1 MKSYL
6 EVKVPIEY
14 NAPWFQ
20 ELRNKMDE
28 HHISVR
34 WQNGFHHITVV
45 FINEE
50 SATTNLG
57 SLFGRCLE
65 GHVAPNLTFD
75 KVDVFAISSGR
86 YIVYLTAEH
95 PSEEFMALVKDV
107 RDAVKKTGCDFD
119 DNFRLHVTLGRV
131 FDENVGLEQLRGI
144 TNTIAVPSFTLR
156 LPDVRYMEYRFRELA
171 TWTMLST
178 E

>member
-6 EVKVPIEY
+6 EVKVPIDTD
-14 NAPWFQ
+14 ALWFQ
-20 ELRNKMDE
+20 ELRKKMDE
-28 HHISVR
+28 NHIGVR
-34 WQNGFHHITVV
+34 WQSGFHHITVV
-45 FINEE
+45 FVNEE
-50 SATTNLG
+50 SATTNLE

-65 GHVAPNLTFD
+65 GRVAPSLTFD
-75 KVDVFAISSGR
+75 KVDVFAISPGR

-107 RDAVKKTGCDFD
+107 RDAVKTIGCDFD
-119 DNFRLHVTLGRV
+119 ENFRLHVTLGRV
-131 FDENVGLEQLRGI
+131 FDENVGLEQLRDI
-144 TNTIAVPSFTLR
+144 TNSITVPSFTLW
-156 LPDVRYMEYRFRELA
+156 LPEVRYMEYRFKELA

>member
-6 EVKVPIEY
+6 EVKVPIDF

-20 ELRNKMDE
+20 ELRKKIDE

-45 FINEE
+45 FVNEE
-50 SATTNLG
+50 PTTI
-57 SLFGRCLE
+57 SLEGVFRECLE
-65 GHVAPNLTFD
+65 GRMAPSLTFD
-75 KVDVFAISSGR
+75 KVDVFSISSGR

-95 PSEEFMALVKDV
+95 SSDEFMALVNDV
-107 RDAVKKTGCDFD
+107 RDAVKMTGCNFD
-119 DNFRLHVTLGRV
+119 DNFRLHVTLGRIY
-131 FDENVGLEQLRGI
+131 DENIGI
-144 TNTIAVPSFTLR
+144 DLLSDITSSIAVPPFTLR
-156 LPDVRYMEYRFRELA
+156 LPEVRYMEYRFKELS

>member
-6 EVKVPIEY
+6 EVKVPIDFS
-14 NAPWFQ
+14 APWFQ
-20 ELRNKMDE
+20 ELRKKMDE
-28 HHISVR
+28 YHISVR

-50 SATTNLG
+50 PATISLE

-65 GHVAPNLTFD
+65 GRVAPSLTFD
-75 KVDVFAISSGR
+75 KVDVFAISTGR

-95 PSEEFMALVKDV
+95 PSDEFMALVKDV
-107 RDAVKKTGCDFD
+107 RNTVETTGCNFD

-131 FDENVGLEQLRGI
+131 YDENIGTEHLSDI
-144 TNTIAVPSFTLR
+144 TNSIAVPSFTLR
-156 LPDVRYMEYRFRELA
+156 LPEVRYMEYRFKELS